1 MTSRHACLAINA
13 RGDIVGEYRDSQH
26 RHGFLL
32 SGGIYTTIQDPNG
45 LAGGAFGINDRE
57 DIVGDYFDGTA
68 NYGFVLSK
76 G

>member
-1 MTSRHACLAINA
+1 
-13 RGDIVGEYRDSQH
+13 
-26 RHGFLL
+26 
-32 SGGIYTTIQDPNG
+32 